1 MSHMFILLLCFKIP
15 NIKTFSVILETLE
28 FLTVINVVPWLLV
41 LLDLPDSKLAFSF
54 LLKIGVLLETVLQ
67 K

>member
-15 NIKTFSVILETLE
+15 NTKTFSVILETLE